1 MADMIKLLL
10 LLMVMFFEDV
20 KGRPPPKVIS
30 NEIKHRTTLS
40 FVTVPVLK
48 DAHGVPHETTAQEDQ
63 KSYLTGP
70 AYRILNKDNTFD
82 TKDPLIFFPLVSVE
96 HPRG

>member
-1 MADMIKLLL
+1 MNDRVSFDIVCPSSSTEKVKPGLIIVPIMK
-10 LLMVMFFEDV
+10 DV
-20 KGRPPPKVIS
+20 R
-30 NEIKHRTTLS
+30 
-40 FVTVPVLK
+40 
-48 DAHGVPHETTAQEDQ
+48 GVPHETTAQENA

-82 TKDPLIFFPLVSVE
+82 SKDPFIFFPLIAVE

>member
-1 MADMIKLLL
+1 MTKI
-10 LLMVMFFEDV
+10 FWRSF
-20 KGRPPPKVIS
+20 II
-30 NEIKHRTTLS
+30 EIKHRTTFS
-40 FVTVPVLK
+40 FVTTPVLK